1 LDNNFI
7 IKRNRSNR
15 GEFKPGSSRLG
26 RTPSFA
32 ALVLVAGIGP
42 LALDT
47 YMPAMPLMRASLH
60 TSAALVQLTVT
71 GYIIG
76 MAIGQLLAGPISD
89 GIGRRPALVLP
100 AVVFTAAAVVC
111 ATAVNAEIL
120 VATRFVHGVAA
131 GAMVACGRA
140 VVSDIYRGHE
150 MATKF
155 GTLMSIT
162 QLGPVIAP
170 EIGSATL
177 SIGSWR
183 LIFWGI
189 AGLGLV
195 VLAWIVLG
203 VPESLPAG
211 RRHGTDL
218 ISTGRRMLD
227 LIRDWD
233 FSQHVVIGCL
243 ATFAFFIYIGG
254 SSFVL
259 QTVYGISPS
268 RFAIVFSAN
277 AAVMVVGM
285 VGYRLTVT
293 RYGSPRLRAV
303 GVVTAAT
310 AAFALAAVAMAGPGA
325 VPGLAVPW
333 VLLAIVTGSMG
344 LILPS
349 TTTLAQQAGDRA
361 RGTASS
367 LQGGLAFVA
376 AAAATPLTGVFGYT
390 SLLPMAVLMALG
402 FAVAAVTLIVIS
414 RLRFIRRHTARP
426 GPAGRQPQDAADAQA
441 MR

>member
-1 LDNNFI
+1 
-7 IKRNRSNR
+7 
-15 GEFKPGSSRLG
+15 
-26 RTPSFA
+26 
-32 ALVLVAGIGP
+32 
-42 LALDT
+42 
-47 YMPAMPLMRASLH
+47 MPVMRASLH

-89 GIGRRPALVLP
+89 GIGRRPALLLP

-120 VATRFVHGVAA
+120 VATRVVHGLAA

-140 VVSDIYRGHE
+140 VVSDIYRGRE

-162 QLGPVIAP
+162 QIGPVVAP
-170 EIGSATL
+170 QIGSATL
-177 SIGSWR
+177 SLGGWR

-189 AGLGLV
+189 AGLGVV
-195 VLAWIVLG
+195 VLAWIALG

-211 RRHGTDL
+211 KRHGTDL
-218 ISTGRRMLD
+218 ISTGQRMLD

-259 QTVYGISPS
+259 QTVYGISAS
-268 RFAIVFSAN
+268 MFAIVFSVN
-277 AAVMVVGM
+277 AALMVVGM
-285 VGYRLTVT
+285 VAYRLTVT
-293 RYGSPRLRAV
+293 RYGSSRLRAI
-303 GVVTAAT
+303 GVAT
-310 AAFALAAVAMAGPGA
+310 ASAGAFALAAVAAAGPRA

-344 LILPS
+344 LIFPA

-390 SLLPMAVLMALG
+390 SLLPMALLMAIG

-414 RLRFIRRHTARP
+414 GSGFIRPSPP
-426 GPAGRQPQDAADAQA
+426 GPADRQPRDEAPSSVPLVGPGT
-441 MR
+441 

>member
-1 LDNNFI
+1 L
-7 IKRNRSNR
+7 
-15 GEFKPGSSRLG
+15 KPGASRLG
-26 RTPSFA
+26 RQPSFA

-47 YMPAMPLMRASLH
+47 YMPAMPVMRASLH

-89 GIGRRPALVLP
+89 GIGRRPALLLP

-120 VATRFVHGVAA
+120 VATRVVHGLAA

-140 VVSDIYRGHE
+140 VVSDIYRGRE

-162 QLGPVIAP
+162 QIGPVVAP
-170 EIGSATL
+170 QIGSATL
-177 SIGSWR
+177 SIGGWR

-189 AGLGLV
+189 AGLGV
-195 VLAWIVLG
+195 VVVALIALG

-211 RRHGTDL
+211 KRHGTDL
-218 ISTGRRMLD
+218 ISTGQRMLD

-259 QTVYGISPS
+259 QTVYGISAS
-268 RFAIVFSAN
+268 MFAIVFSVN
-277 AAVMVVGM
+277 AALMVVGM
-285 VGYRLTVT
+285 VAYRLTVT
-293 RYGSPRLRAV
+293 RYGSSRLRAI
-303 GVVTAAT
+303 GVATAAA
-310 AAFALAAVAMAGPGA
+310 AAFALAAVAAAGPRA

-344 LILPS
+344 LIFPS

-390 SLLPMAVLMALG
+390 SLLPMAMLMAIG

-414 RLRFIRRHTARP
+414 RLRFIRPSPPRP
-426 GPAGRQPQDAADAQA
+426 GPADRQPQDVADVEA

>member
-1 LDNNFI
+1 LEA
-7 IKRNRSNR
+7 
-15 GEFKPGSSRLG
+15 GPSRFG
-26 RTPSFA
+26 RKPSFA

-47 YMPAMPLMRASLH
+47 YMPAMPVMRASLH

-89 GIGRRPALVLP
+89 GIGRRPALLLP

-120 VATRFVHGVAA
+120 VATRVVHGLAA

-140 VVSDIYRGHE
+140 VVSDIYRGRE

-162 QLGPVIAP
+162 QIGPVVAP
-170 EIGSATL
+170 QIGSATL
-177 SIGSWR
+177 SLGGWR

-189 AGLGLV
+189 AGLGV
-195 VLAWIVLG
+195 VVTAWVAQG

-211 RRHGTDL
+211 KRHGTDL
-218 ISTGRRMLD
+218 ISTGQRMLD

-259 QTVYGISPS
+259 QTVYGISAS
-268 RFAIVFSAN
+268 MFAIVFSAN
-277 AAVMVVGM
+277 AALMVVGM
-285 VGYRLTVT
+285 VAYRLTVT
-293 RYGSPRLRAV
+293 RYGSSRLRAI
-303 GVVTAAT
+303 GVAT
-310 AAFALAAVAMAGPGA
+310 ATAGAFALAAVAAAGPRA

-344 LILPS
+344 LIFPA

-390 SLLPMAVLMALG
+390 SLLPMALLMAIG

-414 RLRFIRRHTARP
+414 GSGFIRPSPP
-426 GPAGRQPQDAADAQA
+426 GPADRQPRDAPSAVPLAGPGA
-441 MR
+441 

>member
-1 LDNNFI
+1 M
-7 IKRNRSNR
+7 
-15 GEFKPGSSRLG
+15 
-26 RTPSFA
+26 
-32 ALVLVAGIGP
+32 
-42 LALDT
+42 ALDT

-89 GIGRRPALVLP
+89 GIGRRPTLLLP

-111 ATAVNAEIL
+111 ATAVNAEVL
-120 VATRFVHGVAA
+120 VATRFVHGLAA
-131 GAMVACGRA
+131 GATVACGRA
-140 VVSDIYRGHE
+140 VVSDIYRGRE

-162 QLGPVIAP
+162 QIGPVIAP
-170 EIGSATL
+170 ELGSATL

-189 AGLGLV
+189 AALGLV
-195 VLAWIVLG
+195 MVAWIALG
-203 VPESLPAG
+203 VPESLPAEK
-211 RRHGTDL
+211 RHGTDL

-227 LIRDWD
+227 LIKDWN
-233 FSQHVVIGCL
+233 FSQHVVIVCL
-243 ATFAFFIYIGG
+243 ATFGFFIYIGG

-259 QTVYGISPS
+259 QTVYGISAS
-268 RFAIVFSAN
+268 MFAIVFSAN

-285 VGYRLTVT
+285 VGYRLTVN
-293 RYGSPRLRAV
+293 RYGSHRLRAI
-303 GVVTAAT
+303 GVAT
-310 AAFALAAVAMAGPGA
+310 ATGGAFALAAVAVAGPKA
-325 VPGLAVPW
+325 VPGLTVPW
-333 VLLAIVTGSMG
+333 LLLAIVTGSMG
-344 LILPS
+344 LIFPS

-376 AAAATPLTGVFGYT
+376 GAAATPLTGVFGYT
-390 SLLPMAVLMALG
+390 SLLPMAVLMAIG

-414 RLRFIRRHTARP
+414 GRRFIRPSPPRLSFSSP
-426 GPAGRQPQDAADAQA
+426 GS
-441 MR
+441 

>member
-1 LDNNFI
+1 MS
-7 IKRNRSNR
+7 RS
-15 GEFKPGSSRLG
+15 G
-26 RTPSFA
+26 RKPSFA

-47 YMPAMPLMRASLH
+47 YMPAMPVMRASLH

-89 GIGRRPALVLP
+89 GIGRRPALLLP

-120 VATRFVHGVAA
+120 VATRVVHGLAA
-131 GAMVACGRA
+131 GAVAACGRA
-140 VVSDIYRGHE
+140 VVSDVYRGRE

-162 QLGPVIAP
+162 QIGPVIAP
-170 EIGSATL
+170 QIGSATL
-177 SIGSWR
+177 SLGSWR

-189 AGLGLV
+189 SGLGLV
-195 VLAWIVLG
+195 MVAWIALG
-203 VPESLPAG
+203 VPESLPASK
-211 RRHGTDL
+211 RHGTDL

-243 ATFAFFIYIGG
+243 ATFGFFIYIGG

-268 RFAIVFSAN
+268 MFAIVFSTD

-293 RYGSPRLRAV
+293 RYGSPRLRAI
-303 GVVTAAT
+303 GVVTAAVG
-310 AAFALAAVAMAGPGA
+310 AIALAVVAVAGPGA

-333 VLLAIVTGSMG
+333 VLLAIVTGAMG
-344 LILPS
+344 LIFPA

-390 SLLPMAVLMALG
+390 SLLPMALLMAIG

-414 RLRFIRRHTARP
+414 GPFTRRPPRL
-426 GPAGRQPQDAADAQA
+426 QPQETAPPPVASPVSSPGS
-441 MR
+441 